1 MAWWSETVKVMVKQG
16 MVAVG
21 VIVATMTTAAQTPQ
35 QQVEAEQVRARQRI
49 AMMEAV
55 LERAVGNGAD
65 NVLRQVKN
73 VMPDQ
78 PMLAGAPQVRGFR
91 LDGYGVFFDVEVPL
105 LRLPIMWP
113 LRYMVRDNRDT
124 ARTLQQLQATMR
136 RLEGSPED
144 RARLEVLMG
153 QLEMELQG
161 DPRARGGRP
170 VQAANLVGGALAP
183 EPPPSPST
191 ADVVNDPEDAYTR
204 EVKAALIDA
213 MIEHSLPLLLGPDEW
228 LTVAARDNAPRD
240 PLIPGDTVDF
250 STWIFRVKGGDLEAF
265 RAGRMTIEETRKRVE
280 QREY

>member
-1 MAWWSETVKVMVKQG
+1 MVKQG
-16 MVAVG
+16 MVAAG
-21 VIVATMTTAAQTPQ
+21 VIVATMMTAAQTPQ
-35 QQVEAEQVRARQRI
+35 QQAEAEQVRARQRI

-124 ARTLQQLQATMR
+124 TRTLQQLQATMR

-161 DPRARGGRP
+161 DPRARGRA
-170 VQAANLVGGALAP
+170 VSAANLVGGGPAP
-183 EPPPSPST
+183 EPPASPASAI

-204 EVKAALIDA
+204 EVKAALVDA
-213 MIEHSLPLLLGPDEW
+213 MIEHSLPLMLGPDEW

-250 STWIFRVKGGDLEAF
+250 STWIFRIKGSDLEAF
-265 RAGRMTIEETRKRVE
+265 RAGRMTIDEARKRVE

>member
-1 MAWWSETVKVMVKQG
+1 MFKQG
-16 MVAVG
+16 
-21 VIVATMTTAAQTPQ
+21 IVAAVLVGATVATAAQTPQ
-35 QQVEAEQVRARQRI
+35 QTEAEQVRARQRI

-91 LDGYGVFFDVEVPL
+91 LDGYGLFFDVEVPL
-105 LRLPIMWP
+105 MRLPIMWP
-113 LRYMVRDNRDT
+113 LRYVVRDNRDT
-124 ARTLQQLQATMR
+124 TRTLQQLQAAVR
-136 RLEGSPED
+136 RLDGTAED
-144 RARLEVLMG
+144 RARLEALVV
-153 QLEMELQG
+153 QLEAEVL
-161 DPRARGGRP
+161 
-170 VQAANLVGGALAP
+170 GGAALRPNRSVSAASLVAGAPAP
-183 EPPPSPST
+183 EPPPAVSP
-191 ADVVNDPEDAYTR
+191 DVVNDPEDAYTR

-213 MIEHSLPLLLGPDEW
+213 MIENSLALSLGPDEW

-250 STWIFRVKGGDLEAF
+250 STWMFRVRGSDLEAF
-265 RAGRMTIEETRKRVE
+265 HARRITIDEARKRVE